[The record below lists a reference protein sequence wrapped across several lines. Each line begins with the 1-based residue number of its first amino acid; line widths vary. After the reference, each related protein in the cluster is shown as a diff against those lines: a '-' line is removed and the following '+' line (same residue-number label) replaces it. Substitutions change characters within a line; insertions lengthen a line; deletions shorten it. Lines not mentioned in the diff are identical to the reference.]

1 MSNRLTRREM
11 KRKDQFVTTVE
22 DTLDYSRSHI
32 QLIVGAVVAVIVGVL
47 LVAGFRWYQASRSE
61 RSNVAL
67 AEAMET
73 FSAPIVAEGGTA
85 PEGYDGPTFVDEASR
100 DAAAK
105 EEFQSVVDAYGS
117 SDAGAVARLLL
128 ADMAAREGDLEAARE
143 GWQAYLDHGG
153 DNMLAMQAHVNLLQ
167 LRRESGEAD
176 AVATE
181 LQEMLNA
188 ETPPLPEDLL
198 LFQLGETL
206 EQLERPDEALPHY
219 RRLTEEFPQSG
230 YASPARLKVNRLG
243 GGDPGPT
250 GPNPLSL
257 SLGG

>member
-1 MSNRLTRREM
+1 MSNRLTRREI

-22 DTLDYSRSHI
+22 ETLDYSRSHI

-47 LVAGFRWYQASRSE
+47 LVAGIRWYQDSRSE
-61 RSNVAL
+61 KSNAAL

-73 FSAPIVAEGGTA
+73 FSAPIVAEGGTP
-85 PEGYDGPTFVDEASR
+85 PEGYKGPTFVDEASR

-105 EEFQSVVDAYGS
+105 EHFQSVIEAYGS

-128 ADMAAREGDLEAARE
+128 ADMAASEGDLETARQ

-167 LRRESGEAD
+167 LRRESGEAET
-176 AVATE
+176 VASE
-181 LQEMLNA
+181 LQDMLRS
-188 ETPPLPEDLL
+188 EPPPLPEDLVL
-198 LFQLGETL
+198 YELGQTL
-206 EQLERPDEALPHY
+206 EQLERSDEALPHY
-219 RRLTEEFPQSG
+219 RRLMEEFPQSG

-243 GGDPGPT
+243 GADPGPT